1 MESSK
6 LNEIEKTFS
15 ELTKYSEVVT
25 YTQYKANANDLII
38 NNLMKTIPDINYEE
52 MKGKYTTAE
61 LMVWINTSTSYLDR
75 IIELYHAKL
84 RSEILKI
91 DVYRNKIQKTKK
103 LDMEKVA
110 GLPMELIET
119 IYSYLPYE
127 TKYDILKE
135 KYKNIGENLMKMTV
149 NKLKIVFNKVIYKP
163 FIDTNI
169 NNNGVPIKEYYFNK
183 SCLPKNYYL
192 KTTFSNK
199 HDIVERIITVMDNY
213 RNIDPKTKQ
222 VCNYF
227 YKNTLKMMRNI
238 VYLTRSIREKEIEK
252 NKKKRQKKSKPV
264 IE

>member
-1 MESSK
+1 MEMK
-6 LNEIEKTFS
+6 EIEKTFS
-15 ELTKYSEVVT
+15 ELTKYSEIVT
-25 YTQYKANANDLII
+25 YTQYKATVNDLII
-38 NNLMKTIPDINYEE
+38 NNLMNTIPDINYEE

-61 LMVWINTSTSYLDR
+61 LMVWINTSTRYLDR
-75 IIELYHAKL
+75 IIELYHGKL

-110 GLPMELIET
+110 GLPIELIET

-149 NKLKIVFNKVIYKP
+149 SKLKIVFNKVISKP

-169 NNNGVPIKEYYFNK
+169 NNNGITMKEYYFYK

-192 KTTFSNK
+192 KSTFSNK
-199 HDIVERIITVMDNY
+199 PDIVERILTVMENY
-213 RNIDPKTKQ
+213 RNIDPKTKE

-238 VYLTRSIREKEIEK
+238 VYLTRRIREKEIG
-252 NKKKRQKKSKPV
+252 KKKRIKKSKSV